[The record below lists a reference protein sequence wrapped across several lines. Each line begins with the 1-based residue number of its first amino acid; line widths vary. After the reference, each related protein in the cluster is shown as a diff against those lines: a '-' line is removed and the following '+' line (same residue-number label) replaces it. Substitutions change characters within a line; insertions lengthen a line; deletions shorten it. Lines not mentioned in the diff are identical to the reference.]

1 MQTVLNPPLSYAAAW
16 LKCKNA
22 KRLLLFISEFAAE
35 AERTSYQNKRKS
47 CLFAMFMKVLSVCG
61 AFIDNFFLQAYNE
74 AIK

>member
-1 MQTVLNPPLSYAAAW
+1 MQTVLNPPRSYAAAW

-22 KRLLLFISEFAAE
+22 KRLLLFISEFTVK

-47 CLFAMFMKVLSVCG
+47 GLFAMLMKVLSVCC
-61 AFIDNFFLQAYNE
+61 AFIDKFFLQAYNE